1 MDKLGKFF
9 AGWLIGSIIGAA
21 LGLLFA
27 PSSGSQTRRKIM
39 NNIHYIRDEV
49 QKATAQRSE
58 ELKRELAEM
67 QKKA

>member
-1 MDKLGKFF
+1 
-9 AGWLIGSIIGAA
+9 
-21 LGLLFA
+21 
-27 PSSGSQTRRKIM
+27 M